1 LLIQAPYCY
10 TTIIICSESKST
22 SSLHIF
28 NLRILFMSFLII
40 NGFSLILNLKLGILI
55 GIDMEFLLDIWSLS
69 FSLLVLIVSTI
80 VIVFCY
86 MYIKDMLTNVFIVL
100 YLLFVFRMQ
109 FLIYR
114 NRFY

>member
-80 VIVFCY
+80 VIVF
-86 MYIKDMLTNVFIVL
+86 LL
-100 YLLFVFRMQ
+100 YVYKGYAHKCFYCPLS
-109 FLIYR
+109 LICFQ
-114 NRFY
+114 NAVSNL